1 MKKYID
7 TKTENMKIKVETYY
21 SLGGMNYFTYKVEP
35 RGYYLSVTPVER
47 VVRDGYV
54 SEGYSAFS
62 GYKKLLLE
70 VQRKSKKKEAEA
82 ETMAESQAHDI
93 VERVCNENNLELA

>member
-47 VVRDGYV
+47 VVRDAYV
-54 SEGYSAFS
+54 SEGYRAFS

-93 VERVCNENNLELA
+93 VERVCSENNLELA